1 MTTPVTMASVPPIR
15 DAVIV
20 SPSSAIANSAL
31 NSGAVEARV
40 VDKVGPR
47 NRIPAIAKFAD
58 RNGRNSPIAANSAA
72 PVVNQYHD
80 SRNHGESIQ

>member
-1 MTTPVTMASVPPIR
+1 MANVPPIR

-20 SPSSAIANSAL
+20 SPSSTIANNAL

-40 VDKVGPR
+40 VDNVGPR
-47 NRIPAIAKFAD
+47 NRIPAIAKFAE
-58 RNGRNSPIAANSAA
+58 RNGRNSPITANSAA

-80 SRNHGESIQ
+80 SRNHGESTQ

>member
-1 MTTPVTMASVPPIR
+1 MANVPPIR
-15 DAVIV
+15 GAVID
-20 SPSSAIANSAL
+20 SPSSANANNAL

-58 RNGRNSPIAANSAA
+58 RKGRNSPIVANSAA

-80 SRNHGESIQ
+80 SRNQGDSIQ

>member
-20 SPSSAIANSAL
+20 SLSSAIANSAL

>member
-1 MTTPVTMASVPPIR
+1 
-15 DAVIV
+15 
-20 SPSSAIANSAL
+20 
-31 NSGAVEARV
+31 V

-58 RNGRNSPIAANSAA
+58 RKGRNSPIVANSTA

-80 SRNHGESIQ
+80 SRNQGDSIQ